1 MIHNVTNVGEEYIK
15 KKKSRKSKLID
26 LYRTDCY

>member
-15 KKKSRKSKLID
+15 KKSRKSKLID
-26 LYRTDCY
+26 LYKTDCY